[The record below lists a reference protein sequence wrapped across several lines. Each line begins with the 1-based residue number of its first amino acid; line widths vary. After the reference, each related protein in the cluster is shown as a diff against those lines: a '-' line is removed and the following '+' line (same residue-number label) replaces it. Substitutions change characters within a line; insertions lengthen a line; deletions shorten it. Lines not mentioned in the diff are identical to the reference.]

1 MLWVSFPSYLP
12 RTFSHCSSF
21 CCNHKLSLCTDSL
34 SSASSCSKTSYLEAP
49 QPHTT
54 LLAPTLLHSQTSR
67 VTSNSSF
74 LYASSPLTTPMRLVL
89 IGHKT
94 ISLLLNPRYIFSFFS
109 TSLLQSFL
117 PLGVGSITPWL
128 PPRCSLGFLPVS
140 LAAPSPH
147 ACLTSVRM
155 F

>member
-1 MLWVSFPSYLP
+1 MLFSLWMSFPSYLP
-12 RTFSHCSSF
+12 GTFSHCSSF

-54 LLAPTLLHSQTSR
+54 LLAPTLLHSQASR

-94 ISLLLNPRYIFSFFS
+94 ISLLLNPRYIFSFFLYF
-109 TSLLQSFL
+109 TLTELLAS
-117 PLGVGSITPWL
+117 GSGEH
-128 PPRCSLGFLPVS
+128 CSLAPATMLPWFSPCVPGCS
-140 LAAPSPH
+140 LSTR
-147 ACLTSVRM
+147 LSNTS
-155 F
+155 